1 MAQAPF
7 LAGIQAIAEPIL
19 ADRSLELVEL
29 TCRPQAR
36 QQLVRLLVDQVG
48 GVTIQQCAQVNQ
60 LISSALAA
68 ANVIEGS
75 YTVEVSSPGLDRPLL
90 TKRDFE
96 RALGEELWVGAAQ
109 PDGRIRGLDGM
120 LLAVQHEAIVLKT
133 PSGNITIPFGDI
145 RGAKKA
151 IRW

>member
-1 MAQAPF
+1 MSDPRVVE
-7 LAGIQAIAEPIL
+7 IQALVEPL
-19 ADRSLELVEL
+19 LVDRSLELVEL
-29 TCRPQAR
+29 TCRQQGR
-36 QQLVRLLVDQVG
+36 QRLIRFLVDQVG

-60 LISSALAA
+60 LVSSALEA

-75 YTVEVSSPGLDRPLL
+75 YTVEVSSPGLDRPLV

-96 RALGEELWVGAAQ
+96 RALGDELRVGAAQ
-109 PDGRIRGLDGM
+109 PDGRVRELDGM

-133 PSGNITIPFGDI
+133 PSGNVTIPFGDI
-145 RGAKKA
+145 RAAEKA